1 MAKETKPFASSEF
14 REKRS
19 PTKPGRVDLVPA
31 EFDNLIEDQGIK
43 VLITPCALCPNRD
56 LAESTNHKLDCPVC
70 NGDEVLE
77 IPEKAVETWAFLQG
91 IPFERK
97 FDPQGL
103 FDMKDAQMTT
113 PADVRLSY
121 MYKVEVLDFSA
132 TYNELIVRGKRGPNG
147 DTDYLRYR
155 PTEDSNVPLF
165 VVDSNGKKYTRGKD
179 YEIDK
184 ETKTL
189 KWKGTNRPALKSMY
203 SILYPTLPTFRVIEL
218 MHESRF
224 YYRAFKKAVKEPVN
238 LPQQALL
245 RWDYLAFGSGSR
257 ILRSGG

>member
-1 MAKETKPFASSEF
+1 MAKGNITGPFASSSV

-43 VLITPCALCPNRD
+43 VLITPTALCPNRD
-56 LAESTNHKLDCPVC
+56 SIEGTNHKLDCPIC
-70 NGDEVLE
+70 HGDEVLE
-77 IPEKAVETWAFLQG
+77 ITSKAIETWAFVQG
-91 IPFERK
+91 VNLDKRYE
-97 FDPQGL
+97 GNGV
-103 FDMKDAQMTT
+103 FDMKDSQMTV
-113 PADVRLSY
+113 PANVRISY
-121 MYKVEVLDFSA
+121 MYKVEILDFSA
-132 TYNELIVRGKRGPNG
+132 TFNQLVIRGKRGPNANS
-147 DTDYLRYR
+147 DYLRYR
-155 PTEDSNVPLF
+155 PTEDSNIPLY
-165 VVDSNGKKYTRGKD
+165 VVDSTGKEYTRCKD

-184 ETKTL
+184 ETKTIQ
-189 KWKGTNRPALKSMY
+189 WKTQNRPASNTMY

-245 RWDYLAFGSGSR
+245 RWDYLAFGSGAKVER
-257 ILRSGG
+257 